1 MISLKI
7 KEVLE
12 ALGSDE
18 LGGKLMRGDIES
30 SISSIVIDSRQARPD
45 TMFVAIVGENTDGH
59 RYLKSAYDL
68 GARTFMV
75 SQDGPFDIDFLEGA
89 NIIYVANTEISLGV
103 LAKYYKSKFDI
114 SVIGI
119 TGSVG
124 KTTTR
129 DMVYA
134 VVSSK
139 YNTLK
144 NEKNFNNQFG
154 VPLTLFNLD
163 NEHEY
168 AVIEMGMSGFGEID
182 YLADI
187 VRPDI
192 GLISNIGMSH
202 IEHLGSQEGIF
213 KAKME
218 ISNYFSENSCL
229 IVNGDDEYLSK
240 LKAEKDSLNYDL
252 YTFGKDRKNTIVLK
266 SVESGENETRFIA
279 DFEGKTEE
287 FSIPTIGEHNVYNA
301 MSAILVGLK
310 IGMTFD
316 EIRRGLMNFKATG
329 DRQNI
334 INTGRYMI
342 INDVYNASPDSM
354 IASLKVLALNRD
366 RRKVA
371 ILGDCLEMGDYE
383 EEGHRR
389 VGLQS
394 VRRCDVI
401 ITQGKAA
408 RFIGIEAQE
417 HGFDLSNI
425 YHFDTKEDLIKDLN
439 NILKD
444 QDVVLVKA
452 SRGMHFED
460 IVNYLKEAK

>member
-12 ALGSDE
+12 AT
-18 LGGKLMRGDIES
+18 RGQKSNGRLVIGDLEAS
-30 SISSIVIDSRQARPD
+30 LSSIVIDSRQAGPD
-45 TMFVAIVGENTDGH
+45 TMFIAIIGENTDGH
-59 RYLKSAYDL
+59 KYIKSAYDL
-68 GARTFMV
+68 GCRTFMV
-75 SQDGPFDIDFLEGA
+75 SQELDILDQLDGSSIVCVD
-89 NIIYVANTEISLGV
+89 NTELAMGQ
-103 LAKYYKSKFDI
+103 LAKYYKNKFDI
-114 SVIGI
+114 PVVGI

-134 VVSSK
+134 VVSNK
-139 YNTLK
+139 FRTLK
-144 NEKNFNNQFG
+144 NEKNLNNQFG
-154 VPLTLFNLD
+154 VPLTIFNLD
-163 NEHEY
+163 SSYEC

-192 GLISNIGMSH
+192 AVISNIGTSH

-218 ISNYFSENSCL
+218 ISDYFSEDSCL

-240 LKAEKDSLNYDL
+240 LRAEKDAISYSLCS
-252 YTFGKDRKNTIVLK
+252 FGKDWKNTIVLK
-266 SVESGENETRFIA
+266 SIENL
-279 DFEGKTEE
+279 DNKTNFVVKIEDKEEE
-287 FSIPTIGEHNVYNA
+287 FSIPTVGEHNVYNA
-301 MSAILVGLK
+301 MSAILVGLRL
-310 IGMTFD
+310 GMNID
-316 EIRRGLMNFKATG
+316 EIRQGLMNFVATG

-334 INTGRYMI
+334 INTGKYLV

-354 IASLKVLALNRD
+354 IASLKVLDLNKD

-394 VRRCDVI
+394 VRRSDVI

-425 YHFDTKEDLIKDLN
+425 YHFDTKEELIEDLK
-439 NILKD
+439 NILED
-444 QDVVLVKA
+444 QDAILVKA
-452 SRGMHFED
+452 SRGMAFED

>member
-12 ALGSDE
+12 AT
-18 LGGKLMRGDIES
+18 RGQKSNGRLVIGDLEAS
-30 SISSIVIDSRQARPD
+30 LSSIVIDSRQAGPD
-45 TMFVAIVGENTDGH
+45 TMFIAIIGENTDGH
-59 RYLKSAYDL
+59 KYIKSAYDL
-68 GARTFMV
+68 GCRNFMV
-75 SQDGPFDIDFLEGA
+75 SQELDILDQLDGSSIVCVD
-89 NIIYVANTEISLGV
+89 NTELAMGQ
-103 LAKYYKSKFDI
+103 LAKYYKNKFDI
-114 SVIGI
+114 PVVGI

-134 VVSSK
+134 VVSNK
-139 YNTLK
+139 FRTLK
-144 NEKNFNNQFG
+144 NEKNLNNQFG
-154 VPLTLFNLD
+154 VPLTIFNLD
-163 NEHEY
+163 SSYEC

-192 GLISNIGMSH
+192 AVISNIGTSH

-218 ISNYFSENSCL
+218 ISDYFSEDSCL

-240 LKAEKDSLNYDL
+240 LRAEKDAISYSLCS
-252 YTFGKDRKNTIVLK
+252 FGKDWKNTIVLK
-266 SVESGENETRFIA
+266 SIENL
-279 DFEGKTEE
+279 DNKTNFVVKLEDKEEE
-287 FSIPTIGEHNVYNA
+287 FSIPTVGEHNVYNA
-301 MSAILVGLK
+301 MSAILVGLRL
-310 IGMTFD
+310 GMNID
-316 EIRRGLMNFKATG
+316 EIRQGLMNFVATG

-334 INTGRYMI
+334 INTGKYLV

-354 IASLKVLALNRD
+354 IASLKVLALNKD

-394 VRRCDVI
+394 VRRSDVI

-425 YHFDTKEDLIKDLN
+425 YHFDTKEELIEDLK
-439 NILKD
+439 NILED
-444 QDVVLVKA
+444 QDAILVKA
-452 SRGMHFED
+452 SRGMAFED

>member
-12 ALGSDE
+12 AT
-18 LGGKLMRGDIES
+18 RGQKSNGRLVIGDLEAS
-30 SISSIVIDSRQARPD
+30 LSSIVIDSRQAGPD
-45 TMFVAIVGENTDGH
+45 TMFIAIIGENTDGH
-59 RYLKSAYDL
+59 KYIKSAYDL
-68 GARTFMV
+68 GCRTFMV
-75 SQDGPFDIDFLEGA
+75 CQELDILDQLDGSSIVCVD
-89 NIIYVANTEISLGV
+89 NTELAMGQ
-103 LAKYYKSKFDI
+103 LAKYYKNKFDI
-114 SVIGI
+114 PVVGI

-134 VVSSK
+134 VVSNKFRS
-139 YNTLK
+139 LK
-144 NEKNFNNQFG
+144 NEKNLNNQFG
-154 VPLTLFNLD
+154 VPLTIFNLD
-163 NEHEY
+163 SSYEC

-192 GLISNIGMSH
+192 AVISNIGTSH

-218 ISNYFSENSCL
+218 ISDYFSEDSCL

-240 LKAEKDSLNYDL
+240 LRAEKDAISYSLCS
-252 YTFGKDRKNTIVLK
+252 FGKDWKNTIVLK
-266 SVESGENETRFIA
+266 SIENL
-279 DFEGKTEE
+279 DNKTNFVVKLEDKEEE
-287 FSIPTIGEHNVYNA
+287 FSIPTVGEHNVYNA
-301 MSAILVGLK
+301 MSAILVGLRL
-310 IGMTFD
+310 GMNID
-316 EIRRGLMNFKATG
+316 EIRQGLMNFVATG

-334 INTGRYMI
+334 INTGKYLV

-354 IASLKVLALNRD
+354 IASLKVLALNKD

-394 VRRCDVI
+394 VRRSDVI

-425 YHFDTKEDLIKDLN
+425 YHFDTKEELIEDLK
-439 NILKD
+439 NILED
-444 QDVVLVKA
+444 QDAILVKA
-452 SRGMHFED
+452 SRGMAFED

>member
-12 ALGSDE
+12 AT
-18 LGGKLMRGDIES
+18 RGQKSNGRLVIGDLEAS
-30 SISSIVIDSRQARPD
+30 LSSIVIDSRQAGPD
-45 TMFVAIVGENTDGH
+45 TMFIAIIGENTDGH
-59 RYLKSAYDL
+59 KYIKSAYDL
-68 GARTFMV
+68 GCRTFMV
-75 SQDGPFDIDFLEGA
+75 SQELDILDQLDGSSIVCVD
-89 NIIYVANTEISLGV
+89 NTELAMGQ
-103 LAKYYKSKFDI
+103 LAKYYKNKFDI
-114 SVIGI
+114 PVVGI

-134 VVSSK
+134 VVSK
-139 YNTLK
+139 KFRTLK
-144 NEKNFNNQFG
+144 NEKNLNNQFG
-154 VPLTLFNLD
+154 VPLTIFNLD
-163 NEHEY
+163 SSYEC

-192 GLISNIGMSH
+192 AVISNIGTSH

-218 ISNYFSENSCL
+218 ISDYFSEDSCL

-240 LKAEKDSLNYDL
+240 LRAEKDAISYSLCS
-252 YTFGKDRKNTIVLK
+252 FGKDWKNTIVLK
-266 SVESGENETRFIA
+266 SIENL
-279 DFEGKTEE
+279 DNKTNFVVKIEDKEEE
-287 FSIPTIGEHNVYNA
+287 FSIPTVGEHNVYNA
-301 MSAILVGLK
+301 MSAILVGLRL
-310 IGMTFD
+310 GMNID
-316 EIRRGLMNFKATG
+316 EIRQGLMNFVATG

-334 INTGRYMI
+334 INTGKYLV

-354 IASLKVLALNRD
+354 IASLKVLALNKD

-394 VRRCDVI
+394 VRRSDVI

-425 YHFDTKEDLIKDLN
+425 YHFDTKEELIEDLK
-439 NILKD
+439 NILED
-444 QDVVLVKA
+444 QDAILVKA
-452 SRGMHFED
+452 SRGMAFED

>member
-12 ALGSDE
+12 AT
-18 LGGKLMRGDIES
+18 RGQKSNGRLVIGDLEAS
-30 SISSIVIDSRQARPD
+30 LSSIVIDSRQAGPD
-45 TMFVAIVGENTDGH
+45 TMFIAIIGENTDGH
-59 RYLKSAYDL
+59 KYIKSAYDL
-68 GARTFMV
+68 GCRTFMV
-75 SQDGPFDIDFLEGA
+75 SQELDILDQLDGSSIVCVD
-89 NIIYVANTEISLGV
+89 NTELAMGQ
-103 LAKYYKSKFDI
+103 LAKYYKNKFDI
-114 SVIGI
+114 PVVGI

-134 VVSSK
+134 VVSK
-139 YNTLK
+139 KFRTLK
-144 NEKNFNNQFG
+144 NEKNLNNQFG
-154 VPLTLFNLD
+154 VPLTIFNLD
-163 NEHEY
+163 SSYEC

-192 GLISNIGMSH
+192 AVISNIGTSH

-218 ISNYFSENSCL
+218 ISDYFSEDSCL

-240 LKAEKDSLNYDL
+240 LRAEKDAISYSLCS
-252 YTFGKDRKNTIVLK
+252 FGKDWKNTIVLK
-266 SVESGENETRFIA
+266 SIENL
-279 DFEGKTEE
+279 DNKTNFVVKLEDKEE
-287 FSIPTIGEHNVYNA
+287 KFSIPTVGEHNVYNA
-301 MSAILVGLK
+301 MSAILVGLRL
-310 IGMTFD
+310 GMNID
-316 EIRRGLMNFKATG
+316 EIRQGLMNFVATG

-334 INTGRYMI
+334 INTGKYLV

-354 IASLKVLALNRD
+354 IASLKVLALNKD

-394 VRRCDVI
+394 VRRSDVI

-425 YHFDTKEDLIKDLN
+425 YHFDTKEELIEDLK
-439 NILKD
+439 NILED
-444 QDVVLVKA
+444 QDAILVKA
-452 SRGMHFED
+452 SRGMAFED

>member
-12 ALGSDE
+12 AT
-18 LGGKLMRGDIES
+18 RGQKSNGRLVIGDLEAS
-30 SISSIVIDSRQARPD
+30 LSSIVIDSRQAGPD
-45 TMFVAIVGENTDGH
+45 TMFIAIIGENTDGH
-59 RYLKSAYDL
+59 KYIKSAYDL
-68 GARTFMV
+68 GCRTFMV
-75 SQDGPFDIDFLEGA
+75 SQELDILDQLDGSSIVCVD
-89 NIIYVANTEISLGV
+89 NTELAMGQ
-103 LAKYYKSKFDI
+103 LAKYYKNKFDI
-114 SVIGI
+114 PVVGI

-134 VVSSK
+134 VVSK
-139 YNTLK
+139 KFRTLK
-144 NEKNFNNQFG
+144 NEKNLNNQFG
-154 VPLTLFNLD
+154 VPLTIFNLD
-163 NEHEY
+163 SSYEC

-192 GLISNIGMSH
+192 AVISNIGTSH

-218 ISNYFSENSCL
+218 ISDYFSEDSCL

-240 LKAEKDSLNYDL
+240 LRAEKDAISYSLCS
-252 YTFGKDRKNTIVLK
+252 FGKDWKNTIVLK
-266 SVESGENETRFIA
+266 SIENL
-279 DFEGKTEE
+279 DNKTNFVVKLEDKEEE
-287 FSIPTIGEHNVYNA
+287 FSIPTVGEHNVYNA
-301 MSAILVGLK
+301 MSAILVGLRL
-310 IGMTFD
+310 GMNID
-316 EIRRGLMNFKATG
+316 EIRQGLMNFVATG

-334 INTGRYMI
+334 INTGKYLV

-354 IASLKVLALNRD
+354 IASLKVLALNKD

-394 VRRCDVI
+394 VRRSDVI

-425 YHFDTKEDLIKDLN
+425 YHFDTKEELIEDLK
-439 NILKD
+439 NILED
-444 QDVVLVKA
+444 QDAILVKA
-452 SRGMHFED
+452 SRGMAFED

>member
-12 ALGSDE
+12 AT
-18 LGGKLMRGDIES
+18 RGQKSNGRLVIGDLEAS
-30 SISSIVIDSRQARPD
+30 LSSIVIDSRQAGPD
-45 TMFVAIVGENTDGH
+45 TMFIAIIGENTDGH
-59 RYLKSAYDL
+59 KYIKSAYDL
-68 GARTFMV
+68 GCRTFMV
-75 SQDGPFDIDFLEGA
+75 CQELDILDQLDGSSIVCVD
-89 NIIYVANTEISLGV
+89 NTELAMGQ
-103 LAKYYKSKFDI
+103 LAKYYKNKFDI
-114 SVIGI
+114 PVVGI

-134 VVSSK
+134 VVSK
-139 YNTLK
+139 KFRTLK
-144 NEKNFNNQFG
+144 NEKNLNNQFG
-154 VPLTLFNLD
+154 VPLTIFNLD
-163 NEHEY
+163 SSYEC

-192 GLISNIGMSH
+192 AVISNIGTSH

-218 ISNYFSENSCL
+218 ISDYFSEDSCL

-240 LKAEKDSLNYDL
+240 LRAEKDAISYSLCS
-252 YTFGKDRKNTIVLK
+252 FGKDWKNTIVLK
-266 SVESGENETRFIA
+266 SIENL
-279 DFEGKTEE
+279 DNKTNFVVKLEDKEEE
-287 FSIPTIGEHNVYNA
+287 FSIPTVGEHNVYNA
-301 MSAILVGLK
+301 MSAILVGLRL
-310 IGMTFD
+310 GMNID
-316 EIRRGLMNFKATG
+316 EIRQGLMNFVATG

-334 INTGRYMI
+334 INTGKYLV

-354 IASLKVLALNRD
+354 IASLKVLALNKD

-394 VRRCDVI
+394 VRRSDVI

-425 YHFDTKEDLIKDLN
+425 YHFDTKEELIEDLK
-439 NILKD
+439 NILED
-444 QDVVLVKA
+444 QDAILVKA
-452 SRGMHFED
+452 SRGMAFED

>member
-12 ALGSDE
+12 ATRGQKSNGRLVIGE
-18 LGGKLMRGDIES
+18 LEASL
-30 SISSIVIDSRQARPD
+30 SSIVIDSRQAGPD
-45 TMFVAIVGENTDGH
+45 TMFIAIIGENTDGH
-59 RYLKSAYDL
+59 KYIKSAYDL
-68 GARTFMV
+68 GCRTFMV
-75 SQDGPFDIDFLEGA
+75 SQELDILDQLDGSSIVCVD
-89 NIIYVANTEISLGV
+89 NTELAMGQ
-103 LAKYYKSKFDI
+103 LAKYYKNKFDI
-114 SVIGI
+114 PVVGI

-134 VVSSK
+134 VVSNK
-139 YNTLK
+139 FRTLK
-144 NEKNFNNQFG
+144 NENNLNNQFG
-154 VPLTLFNLD
+154 VPLTIFNLD
-163 NEHEY
+163 SSYEC

-192 GLISNIGMSH
+192 AVISNIGTSH

-218 ISNYFSENSCL
+218 ISDYFSEDSCL

-240 LKAEKDSLNYDL
+240 LRAEKDAISYSLCS
-252 YTFGKDRKNTIVLK
+252 FGKDWKNTIVLK
-266 SVESGENETRFIA
+266 SIENL
-279 DFEGKTEE
+279 DNKTNFVVKLEDKEE
-287 FSIPTIGEHNVYNA
+287 KFSITTVGEHNVYNA
-301 MSAILVGLK
+301 MSAILVGLRL
-310 IGMTFD
+310 GMNID
-316 EIRRGLMNFKATG
+316 EIRQGLMNFVATG

-334 INTGRYMI
+334 INTGKYLV

-354 IASLKVLALNRD
+354 IASLKVLALNKD

-394 VRRCDVI
+394 VRRSDVI

-425 YHFDTKEDLIKDLN
+425 YHFDTKEELIEDLK
-439 NILKD
+439 NILED
-444 QDVVLVKA
+444 QDAILVKA
-452 SRGMHFED
+452 SRGMAFED

>member
-1 MISLKI
+1 
-7 KEVLE
+7 
-12 ALGSDE
+12 
-18 LGGKLMRGDIES
+18 
-30 SISSIVIDSRQARPD
+30 
-45 TMFVAIVGENTDGH
+45 MFIAIIGENTDGH
-59 RYLKSAYDL
+59 KYIKSAYDL
-68 GARTFMV
+68 GCRTFMV
-75 SQDGPFDIDFLEGA
+75 SQELDILDQLDGSSIVCVD
-89 NIIYVANTEISLGV
+89 NTELAMGQ
-103 LAKYYKSKFDI
+103 LAKYYKNKFDI
-114 SVIGI
+114 PVVGI

-134 VVSSK
+134 VVSNK
-139 YNTLK
+139 FRTLK
-144 NEKNFNNQFG
+144 NEKNLNNQFG
-154 VPLTLFNLD
+154 VPLTIFNLD
-163 NEHEY
+163 SSYEC

-192 GLISNIGMSH
+192 AVISNIGTSH

-218 ISNYFSENSCL
+218 ISDYFSEDSCL

-240 LKAEKDSLNYDL
+240 LRAEKDAISYSLCS
-252 YTFGKDRKNTIVLK
+252 FGKDWKNTIVLK
-266 SVESGENETRFIA
+266 SIENL
-279 DFEGKTEE
+279 DNKTNFVVKLEDKEEE
-287 FSIPTIGEHNVYNA
+287 FSIPTVGEHNVYNA
-301 MSAILVGLK
+301 MSAILVGLRL
-310 IGMTFD
+310 GMNID
-316 EIRRGLMNFKATG
+316 EIRQGLMNFVATG

-334 INTGRYMI
+334 INTGKYLV

-354 IASLKVLALNRD
+354 IASLKVLALNKD

-394 VRRCDVI
+394 VRRSDVI

-425 YHFDTKEDLIKDLN
+425 YHFDTKEELIEDLK
-439 NILKD
+439 NILED
-444 QDVVLVKA
+444 QDAILVKA
-452 SRGMHFED
+452 SRGMAFED

>member
-1 MISLKI
+1 
-7 KEVLE
+7 
-12 ALGSDE
+12 
-18 LGGKLMRGDIES
+18 
-30 SISSIVIDSRQARPD
+30 
-45 TMFVAIVGENTDGH
+45 
-59 RYLKSAYDL
+59 
-68 GARTFMV
+68 
-75 SQDGPFDIDFLEGA
+75 
-89 NIIYVANTEISLGV
+89 
-103 LAKYYKSKFDI
+103 
-114 SVIGI
+114 
-119 TGSVG
+119 
-124 KTTTR
+124 
-129 DMVYA
+129 MVYA
-134 VVSSK
+134 VVSNK
-139 YNTLK
+139 FRTLK
-144 NEKNFNNQFG
+144 NEKNLNNQFG
-154 VPLTLFNLD
+154 VPLTIFNLD
-163 NEHEY
+163 SSYEC

-192 GLISNIGMSH
+192 AVISNIGTSH

-218 ISNYFSENSCL
+218 ISDYFSEDSCL

-240 LKAEKDSLNYDL
+240 LRAEKDAISYSLCS
-252 YTFGKDRKNTIVLK
+252 FGKDWKNTIVLK
-266 SVESGENETRFIA
+266 SIENL
-279 DFEGKTEE
+279 DNKTNFVVKIEDKEEE
-287 FSIPTIGEHNVYNA
+287 FSIPTVGEHNVYNA
-301 MSAILVGLK
+301 MSAILVGLRL
-310 IGMTFD
+310 GMNID
-316 EIRRGLMNFKATG
+316 EIRQGLMNFVATG

-334 INTGRYMI
+334 INTGKYLV

-354 IASLKVLALNRD
+354 IASLKVLALNKD

-394 VRRCDVI
+394 VRRSDVI

-425 YHFDTKEDLIKDLN
+425 YHFDTKKELIEDLK
-439 NILKD
+439 NILED
-444 QDVVLVKA
+444 QDAILVKA
-452 SRGMHFED
+452 SRGMAFED